1 MQTPELTISD
11 VIQDESKDLKNT
23 YNITLQNADD
33 CDEHLTRLGN
43 CQYYT
48 ESEYLSLLQQKKVSD
63 STSLTLL
70 SLNIANVLSKLSS
83 LKRFVNSLSTA
94 SSKPSVICIT
104 ETHLTKCRNQGYSQS
119 GLQNLLPGY
128 TFHHADRISKKGGG
142 VGVFVSEEIA
152 NCVTVECNGFFVEEK
167 FEGITLTLPDFPFQS
182 GKKTLVILTVY
193 R

>member
-23 YNITLQNADD
+23 NNITLRNADD
-33 CDEHLTRLGN
+33 CDKHLTRLGN

-83 LKRFVNSLSTA
+83 LKRFVNSLSTT

-152 NCVTVECNGFFVEEK
+152 NCATV
-167 FEGITLTLPDFPFQS
+167 
-182 GKKTLVILTVY
+182 
-193 R
+193 